1 MRAQTGDLIPRTP
14 IFIMCGIN
22 DQKVATVIFLSLP
35 MGLESTI
42 QFADEAFRF
51 SPLWARANSKPDSN
65 STPLWQRHDCSR
77 DLDSLDCKRL
87 CPKQSARLNILMECE
102 ASRRVQSSGGGVC
115 AGPTLNLD
123 LSLNLSGG

>member
-22 DQKVATVIFLSLP
+22 DQKVATVIFPSLP
-35 MGLESTI
+35 IELESTV

-51 SPLWARANSKPDSN
+51 SPLWARANSKPVS
-65 STPLWQRHDCSR
+65 SATPFRQPPHCSR
-77 DLDSLDCKRL
+77 DLDSPACKRL
-87 CPKQSARLNILMECE
+87 CPKQLPRVTILMECE
-102 ASRRVQSSGGGVC
+102 ASRPVHLSGGGVC

>member
-1 MRAQTGDLIPRTP
+1 MIPRTP

-42 QFADEAFRF
+42 QFVEEAFRL
-51 SPLWARANSKPDSN
+51 SLPLARANSKPVS
-65 STPLWQRHDCSR
+65 SSPLRWRPHDCPR
-77 DLDSLDCKRL
+77 DLDSPDCKRFY
-87 CPKQSARLNILMECE
+87 PKQLPRVTILTECE
-102 ASRRVQSSGGGVC
+102 AFQRVQPSGGGVC

-123 LSLNLSGG
+123 MSLNLSEG